1 MIRRS
6 KNSRGRGRER
16 KGRGKIKTEMGLVR
30 LKEGHLKRCCRYVAE
45 ALADKRRRRKEAD
58 KRRRIGRRGEGM
70 KEATLQEPLGKGGEV
85 RGGAKTFRVQQHLG
99 VVQTQSTAQL
109 FNNAKVKGHHPH

>member
-30 LKEGHLKRCCRYVAE
+30 LKERDA
-45 ALADKRRRRKEAD
+45 ADMWPRLWLIRGGGGRRQIRGDVLE
-58 KRRRIGRRGEGM
+58 GRGEGM
-70 KEATLQEPLGKGGEV
+70 KEGDITG
-85 RGGAKTFRVQQHLG
+85 TFREEWSG
-99 VVQTQSTAQL
+99 E
-109 FNNAKVKGHHPH
+109 GRR

>member
-16 KGRGKIKTEMGLVR
+16 KGQGKIKTEMGLVR
-30 LKEGHLKRCCRYVAE
+30 LKEGHLERCCRYVAE

-58 KRRRIGRRGEGM
+58 KRRRIGRKRRRNEGGRHYRNL
-70 KEATLQEPLGKGGEV
+70 EGRVV
-85 RGGAKTFRVQQHLG
+85 R
-99 VVQTQSTAQL
+99 
-109 FNNAKVKGHHPH
+109 